1 MKKII
6 CLFAIICQLAAVSL
20 YAADDASKGNK
31 GIIMSQTPQIKEAN
45 PASTAQPAQVENAV
59 QSEQAKNVEQPIPV
73 KEQSVQ
79 TKEQPEQI
87 KEQPV
92 QAKKV
97 EPPPVQSKMVL
108 REKVSDQNP
117 LRKIAR
123 GTVNVTL
130 GWTEIPRQM
139 IKVNK
144 ENGDIAGVFWGPLKG
159 FAFFIGRT
167 AVGVYEVTT
176 FLLPPYKPVVKP
188 EFILS
193 DDSATDNE

>member
-6 CLFAIICQLAAVSL
+6 CFFTIICQLSIVSL
-20 YAADDASKGNK
+20 YAADEVNK
-31 GIIMSQTPQIKEAN
+31 NNQGVIMTAEPQAREATATVKE
-45 PASTAQPAQVENAV
+45 QPAQATD
-59 QSEQAKNVEQPIPV
+59 AEQP
-73 KEQSVQ
+73 
-79 TKEQPEQI
+79 
-87 KEQPV
+87 PV
-92 QAKKV
+92 QA
-97 EPPPVQSKMVL
+97 KMVL

-123 GTVNVTL
+123 GTVNATL

-144 ENGDIAGVFWGPLKG
+144 DSGDIAGVFWGPLKG
-159 FAFFIGRT
+159 FAYFIGRT

-176 FLLPPYKPVVKP
+176 FLLPPYKPVVNP

-193 DDSATDNE
+193 DDNATDNE

>member
-1 MKKII
+1 
-6 CLFAIICQLAAVSL
+6 
-20 YAADDASKGNK
+20 
-31 GIIMSQTPQIKEAN
+31 
-45 PASTAQPAQVENAV
+45 
-59 QSEQAKNVEQPIPV
+59 
-73 KEQSVQ
+73 
-79 TKEQPEQI
+79 
-87 KEQPV
+87 
-92 QAKKV
+92 
-97 EPPPVQSKMVL
+97 MVL

-123 GTVNVTL
+123 GTVNATL

-144 ENGDIAGVFWGPLKG
+144 ESGDIAGAFWGPLKG

-176 FLLPPYKPVVKP
+176 FLLPPYKPVVNP

-193 DDSATDNE
+193 DDNATDNE

>member
-1 MKKII
+1 MKKLI
-6 CLFAIICQLAAVSL
+6 CLFTIICQLSLVSL
-20 YAADDASKGNK
+20 YAADQANNNVQGEIKAEA
-31 GIIMSQTPQIKEAN
+31 IQVKEAEVVN
-45 PASTAQPAQVENAV
+45 QEQPVVSKNMEQPAQAKKIEQPAQVKKIGQSLKAKTAQPA
-59 QSEQAKNVEQPIPV
+59 P
-73 KEQSVQ
+73 VQ
-79 TKEQPEQI
+79 T
-87 KEQPV
+87 
-92 QAKKV
+92 
-97 EPPPVQSKMVL
+97 KMVL

-144 ENGDIAGVFWGPLKG
+144 ASGDVAGVFWGPLKG
-159 FAFFIGRT
+159 FAYFLGRT

-176 FLLPPYKPVVKP
+176 FLLPPYKPVVNP

-193 DDSATDNE
+193 EDNATDNE

>member
-1 MKKII
+1 MKKMI
-6 CLFAIICQLAAVSL
+6 CLFTIICQMSLISL
-20 YAADDASKGNK
+20 YAADQASD
-31 GIIMSQTPQIKEAN
+31 SA
-45 PASTAQPAQVENAV
+45 
-59 QSEQAKNVEQPIPV
+59 QSEIKAAEEQASEVPIV
-73 KEQSVQ
+73 NQ
-79 TKEQPEQI
+79 
-87 KEQPV
+87 EQPV
-92 QAKKV
+92 KAKDIEQPAQAKKV
-97 EPPPVQSKMVL
+97 EPPVQSKSVEQPPVQTKMVL

-123 GTVNVTL
+123 GTVNATL

-159 FAFFIGRT
+159 FAFFLGRT

-176 FLLPPYKPVVKP
+176 FLLPPYKPVVNP

-193 DDSATDNE
+193 DDRATDSE

>member
-1 MKKII
+1 MKKLI
-6 CLFAIICQLAAVSL
+6 CLFTIICQLSLVSL
-20 YAADDASKGNK
+20 YAADQASNIAQGEIKAEAT
-31 GIIMSQTPQIKEAN
+31 QVKEAEVVN
-45 PASTAQPAQVENAV
+45 Q
-59 QSEQAKNVEQPIPV
+59 
-73 KEQSVQ
+73 EQSVQ
-79 TKEQPEQI
+79 SKNMEQLAQAKKIEQPA
-87 KEQPV
+87 

-97 EPPPVQSKMVL
+97 EQPSQAKIAEQAPVQTKMVL

-144 ENGDIAGVFWGPLKG
+144 ANGDIAGIFWGPLKG
-159 FAFFIGRT
+159 FAYFLGRT

-176 FLLPPYKPVVKP
+176 FLLPPYKPVVNP

-193 DDSATDNE
+193 EDNATDNE